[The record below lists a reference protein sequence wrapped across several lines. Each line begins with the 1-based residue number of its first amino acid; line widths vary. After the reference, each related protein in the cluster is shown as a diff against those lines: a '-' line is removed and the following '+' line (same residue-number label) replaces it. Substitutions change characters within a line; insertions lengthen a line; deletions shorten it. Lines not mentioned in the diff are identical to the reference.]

1 VQQHLIYYPLSML
14 LIISKV
20 KLDAV
25 CLVGAVLAWE
35 TTFYR
40 EKNEP
45 KGHFPYSCM
54 SVSYHPLKYHKNM
67 NASFVIAIDKLQ

>member
-1 VQQHLIYYPLSML
+1 MQQHLIYYPLSML

-25 CLVGAVLAWE
+25 CVAGAVLAGE

-45 KGHFPYSCM
+45 KGHFSLLM
-54 SVSYHPLKYHKNM
+54 HVSVLPSLEISRILM
-67 NASFVIAIDKLQ
+67 LALL